1 MSFTGLLL
9 VGALLV
15 SRATGVAGVPAHDDS
30 INASISADGRYVAF
44 ASIADNLS
52 DEDNDVVRNIYVRDL
67 QTGTTTYVSRA
78 SGVAGEAGDGFSAAP
93 SISADGRFVA
103 FTSVSEN
110 FTADDAKEDTP
121 DVFVRDLQTNTTTF
135 VSRAS
140 GPAGAGGDASSEEAS
155 ISADGRFVAFHSVA
169 GNLGDGSAS
178 HTQRDIF
185 VRDLQQHTTTFVSR
199 ADAPADGYSLN
210 PSISAD
216 GRYVAFES
224 FARNLSD
231 ADADGAVDVFVRDLQ
246 QGTTT
251 YVSRGGDA
259 NSYAASIS
267 ADGRLVAF
275 GSDSAKLDPA
285 DVDGSPSIF
294 VRDLH
299 AGTTRI
305 VSGAIRGGALGA
317 SLSADG
323 RFVAFEQE
331 VNDTAGE
338 PQPGENIFVH
348 DLVAKTTAFVGR
360 ASPDD
365 GEPPRLFFA
374 FPPSISS
381 DGRFVA
387 FESEAN
393 SLSAEDD
400 DRPRNVF
407 VRDLRPPTPP
417 PGGGGPAPGGTVP
430 PRATPRCAGRR
441 ATIVGTPGRDRLR
454 GTRRADVIVA
464 LRGNDRVAAGA
475 GRDIVCGG
483 AGDDHLI
490 GGRGRDRLLGG
501 PGRDR
506 TKS

>member
-1 MSFTGLLL
+1 MSFALLL
-9 VGALLV
+9 VATVLV
-15 SRATGVAGVPAHDDS
+15 SRATGVAGLPAADDS
-30 INASISADGRYVAF
+30 LDPSISADGRYVAF
-44 ASIADNLS
+44 ASLADNLS
-52 DEDNDVVRNIYVRDL
+52 HEDDDAVRNIYVRDM
-67 QTGTTTYVSRA
+67 QSGTTTLVSRA
-78 SGVAGEAGDGFSAAP
+78 TGAAGEAGDGYSAAP

-103 FTSVSEN
+103 FTSESEN
-110 FTADDAKEDTP
+110 FTADDAKDHTP
-121 DVFVRDLQTNTTTF
+121 DVFVRDLHTHTTTF

-231 ADADGAVDVFVRDLQ
+231 ADADAAVDVFVRDLQ
-246 QGTTT
+246 EGTTA

-275 GSDSAKLDPA
+275 GSDAANLDPA

-305 VSGAIRGGALGA
+305 VSGAIRGGALDA
-317 SLSADG
+317 SMSPDG

-348 DLVAKTTAFVGR
+348 DLATNTTAFVGR
-360 ASPDD
+360 ASPEP
-365 GEPPRLFFA
+365 GEPEGALLAYR
-374 FPPSISS
+374 PSISS
-381 DGRFVA
+381 GGRFVA
-387 FESEAN
+387 FASEAN

-400 DRPRNVF
+400 DTSRNIF
-407 VRDLRPPTPP
+407 VRDLHGPP
-417 PGGGGPAPGGTVP
+417 PPAGGGGPAPGGTVP
-430 PRATPRCAGRR
+430 ARARPRCAGRR

-454 GTRRADVIVA
+454 GTQRADVIVA
-464 LRGNDRVAAGA
+464 LGGNDRVRAGA

-483 AGDDHLI
+483 AGDDRLF
-490 GGRGRDRLLGG
+490 GGPGRDRLLGG
-501 PGRDR
+501 PGLDR
-506 TKS
+506 RKP